1 MKKQTRRSKKP
12 RSARKAVV
20 LDAFTQQQMH
30 LWESQGDILQR
41 LSDRVYF
48 ELERQRAQK
57 YDALCG
63 SLRSAPSIAVDVT
76 NWARVTDWRWNLT
89 PLSAAGSLNGIGG
102 RFNIG
107 NDLDRARNQ
116 AFPCLY
122 IAENVD
128 TALGEYFGGSLSS
141 TTTGLS
147 LSEFALRRATS
158 FTTFLL
164 RGQLVQVLDLR
175 SDKLLGAFAD
185 IIKGFDISQD
195 TKSAVLNAGLPP
207 RAIMRSAK
215 EMYKQLLAPPSEW
228 RLEPQAYGSPAAC
241 QIFGRFVQDAGLEG
255 ILFPSQQGSGS
266 CLAVYPVNFRA
277 SDGHIEAVGA
287 VPEGATHTILDKDHL
302 P

>member
-1 MKKQTRRSKKP
+1 
-12 RSARKAVV
+12 
-20 LDAFTQQQMH
+20 
-30 LWESQGDILQR
+30 
-41 LSDRVYF
+41 
-48 ELERQRAQK
+48 
-57 YDALCG
+57 
-63 SLRSAPSIAVDVT
+63 
-76 NWARVTDWRWNLT
+76 
-89 PLSAAGSLNGIGG
+89 
-102 RFNIG
+102 
-107 NDLDRARNQ
+107 LDRARNQ